1 MILLEVSHCLAIRCV
16 LTGPSRENLKAL
28 NFASPVINSEV
39 QTFKTLKIDLCSFNG
54 RSWPPFG
61 ERKVCV

>member
-1 MILLEVSHCLAIRCV
+1 MRVGDIAPLTLLL
-16 LTGPSRENLKAL
+16 
-28 NFASPVINSEV
+28 INSEV

-61 ERKVCV
+61 ERKSVRIRVVFVL